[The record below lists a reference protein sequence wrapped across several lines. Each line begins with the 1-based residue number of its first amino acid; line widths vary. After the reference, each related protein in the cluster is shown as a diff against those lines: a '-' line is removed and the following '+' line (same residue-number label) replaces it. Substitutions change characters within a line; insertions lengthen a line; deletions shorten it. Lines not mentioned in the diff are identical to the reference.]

1 MNRADIDTRGCGR
14 ADCPRSGTVV
24 EVAIPE
30 RGRRTLCPQHA
41 QEAVKEHG
49 ARVVD
54 ESDAPVPVGGDA

>member
-1 MNRADIDTRGCGR
+1 MSRVDIDTRGCGR

-24 EVAIPE
+24 EVLIPE
-30 RGRRTLCPQHA
+30 RGRRTLCPVHA

-54 ESDAPVPVGGDA
+54 ESDASTQRGET